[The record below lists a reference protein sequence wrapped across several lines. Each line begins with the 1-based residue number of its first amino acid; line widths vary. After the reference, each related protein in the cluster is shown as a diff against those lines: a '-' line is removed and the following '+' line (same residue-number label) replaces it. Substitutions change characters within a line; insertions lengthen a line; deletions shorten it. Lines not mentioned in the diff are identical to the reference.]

1 MSRWIARG
9 SRLRFWVV
17 AAVISVIVLV
27 CGRLTGGVSG
37 VLQVLVPVQH
47 ALSSLI
53 SAGGSDAAGHG
64 GDEVGRLRRRLREY
78 EHRVASM
85 GARITELQERNTE
98 LSGIRRRGFAS
109 GRLIHARIVASD
121 SLPWRESRLL
131 DEGTLAGVRP
141 GDRVI
146 TDLFVAAGE
155 SEGVVDGMSILAG
168 ETLLGEITDA
178 STHTARV
185 LLLTDPASR
194 SRLVRIG
201 RLGSDGVTFC
211 SADFIL
217 RGLGKGRMKI
227 SGVSHRFVERQE
239 IEVGDIVLTSDAD
252 DRLPL
257 QVVVG
262 RIKAIFADDNNAV
275 LFNLWV
281 EPAVDL
287 MKLKRVFVVDT
298 LPN

>member
-17 AAVISVIVLV
+17 AAVISAIVLV
-27 CGRLTGGVSG
+27 CGSLTGGVSG

-53 SAGGSDAAGHG
+53 SAGESDAAGYR
-64 GDEVGRLRRRLREY
+64 GDEVGRLRSRLLEY

-85 GARITELQERNTE
+85 GARITELEERNTE
-98 LSGIRRRGFAS
+98 LSGIRRRGFVG

-146 TDLFVAAGE
+146 SDLFVAAGE
-155 SEGVVDGMSILAG
+155 SEGVADGMSILAG

-194 SRLVRIG
+194 PRLVRIA
-201 RLGSDGVTFC
+201 RLGSDGLTFC
-211 SADFIL
+211 SADFLL
-217 RGLGKGRMKI
+217 RGLGKGRMQI

-239 IEVGDIVLTSDAD
+239 IKVGDLVLSSDAD

-262 RIKAIFADDNNAV
+262 SIKAIFADDNNAV
-275 LFNLWV
+275 LFNVWV
-281 EPAVDL
+281 EPVADL

-298 LPN
+298 LTD

>member
-17 AAVISVIVLV
+17 AAVISAIVLV

-47 ALSSLI
+47 AMSSLV
-53 SAGGSDAAGHG
+53 SAGGSDAAGHRN
-64 GDEVGRLRRRLREY
+64 DEIGRLSSRLREY

-85 GARITELQERNTE
+85 GARITELQERNAE
-98 LSGIRRRGFAS
+98 LSGIRRRGLAG
-109 GRLIHARIVASD
+109 GRLIHARVVASD

-141 GDRVI
+141 GDRVV

-155 SEGVVDGMSILAG
+155 SEGVTDGMSILGG
-168 ETLLGEITDA
+168 ETLLGEVTDA

-201 RLGSDGVTFC
+201 RLGPEGLSFC
-211 SADFIL
+211 SSEFLL
-217 RGLGKGRMKI
+217 RGLGKGRMQI
-227 SGVSHRFVERQE
+227 SGVNHRFVEQQE
-239 IEVGDIVLTSDAD
+239 IKVGDIVLSSDAD
-252 DRLPL
+252 DRLPV
-257 QVVVG
+257 QVVIG
-262 RIKAIFADDNNAV
+262 RIKAIFADDSNAV
-275 LFNLWV
+275 LFNVWV
-281 EPAVDL
+281 EPEADL